1 MLRKPHIFSSHL
13 LCFEVTRTCLQRHSV
28 SIAWRLHREMRRWLI
43 LHKTGFT
50 CERFLTSYFINMDTF
65 HLFLN
70 WFSTR
75 VSDDQRYLCV
85 HRLYMHINT
94 PKFKDLDAR
103 EITSLP
109 EIKKWLTWHVIS
121 IIVENKPHSHHKTHE
136 SLQHPTT
143 AVLLM
148 KILFFFNHSVC
159 APTRF
164 GKALNLI
171 FPKHLWLWSRNYS

>member
-1 MLRKPHIFSSHL
+1 MLRKPHIFSSHW

-28 SIAWRLHREMRRWLI
+28 SIAWRLYREMRRWLI

-75 VSDDQRYLCV
+75 VSDDQKYLCV
-85 HRLYMHINT
+85 HRLYMRINT

-109 EIKKWLTWHVIS
+109 EIKKSDLRGTSFQSSWKINRILITR
-121 IIVENKPHSHHKTHE
+121 P
-136 SLQHPTT
+136 
-143 AVLLM
+143 M
-148 KILFFFNHSVC
+148 KVYN
-159 APTRF
+159 TRSPQF
-164 GKALNLI
+164 C
-171 FPKHLWLWSRNYS
+171 